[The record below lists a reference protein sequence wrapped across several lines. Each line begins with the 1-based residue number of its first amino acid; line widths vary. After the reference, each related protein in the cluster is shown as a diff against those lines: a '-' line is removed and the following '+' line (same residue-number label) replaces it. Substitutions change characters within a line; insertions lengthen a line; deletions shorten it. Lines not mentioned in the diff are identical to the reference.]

1 LEKIWLA
8 AQRINKPLY
17 KWLGRKCLHKNTSL
31 VFPALGIFRQR
42 ILAIYL
48 ELPKPTSKDFRGI
61 PYLYLMR
68 NLFSFLLFL
77 LTCSMSSQ
85 IAHPYDYSR
94 ALARPSEGF
103 MRQCGQAIQD
113 FGKQDTAKQ
122 RLQLKECVRMH
133 ELYTKS
139 AEGIP
144 NTYRGNAEYKSA
156 LLAYFQETRDS
167 LLPLLASLSERAFVY
182 PPNIKTDQ
190 DLEAQQRLIFLDL
203 VQANQISIRRF
214 NALKESIQKFEQTF
228 SPEYGNYVCV
238 ALENAFSLVTEAQKT
253 GNSPPQ
259 QSFIFDIP
267 GSWSPHGP
275 GGPFLTFTFGK
286 GPVEGVGQI
295 KPKYDELIQ
304 GFKSCLSEKYTLVQ
318 KELVGGLTWHLIPK
332 NKGWARAPMAS
343 IALEQR
349 AGPGEMV
356 LWIQVFP

>member
-1 LEKIWLA
+1 
-8 AQRINKPLY
+8 
-17 KWLGRKCLHKNTSL
+17 
-31 VFPALGIFRQR
+31 
-42 ILAIYL
+42 
-48 ELPKPTSKDFRGI
+48 
-61 PYLYLMR
+61 MR

-77 LTCSMSSQ
+77 LTCSLSSQ

-122 RLQLKECVRMH
+122 RLQLKECIRMH

-190 DLEAQQRLIFLDL
+190 DLEAQQRLVFLDL

-214 NALKESIQKFEQTF
+214 NALKESIQKFEQT
-228 SPEYGNYVCV
+228 
-238 ALENAFSLVTEAQKT
+238 L
-253 GNSPPQ
+253 
-259 QSFIFDIP
+259 SFDKYIIQYIIF
-267 GSWSPHGP
+267 
-275 GGPFLTFTFGK
+275 
-286 GPVEGVGQI
+286 
-295 KPKYDELIQ
+295 
-304 GFKSCLSEKYTLVQ
+304 
-318 KELVGGLTWHLIPK
+318 
-332 NKGWARAPMAS
+332 
-343 IALEQR
+343 
-349 AGPGEMV
+349 
-356 LWIQVFP
+356 